1 MSVNVRD
8 YETAGT
14 VLHAKCSAPHPARA
28 TALDPTPEGARG
40 GALTQRES
48 AEGWGFTPEG
58 SGAHASAVFRRWGF
72 TVKPKVSPSPP
83 PWGYLLNH
91 ISKGVGG
98 GPPLPGTTDRLTSG

>member
-1 MSVNVRD
+1 MNFSSR
-8 YETAGT
+8 G
-14 VLHAKCSAPHPARA
+14 SAPHPARA
-28 TALDPTPEGARG
+28 TALDPRG

-72 TVKPKVSPSPP
+72 TVKPQVSPSTH

-91 ISKGVGG
+91 TRGSEVAVTGYHH
-98 GPPLPGTTDRLTSG
+98 

>member
-1 MSVNVRD
+1 MLRPAPRQGYHPGPDSSVQ
-8 YETAGT
+8 T
-14 VLHAKCSAPHPARA
+14 
-28 TALDPTPEGARG
+28 EGARG

-72 TVKPKVSPSPP
+72 TVKPQVSPSTH

-91 ISKGVGG
+91 TRGSEVAVTGYHH
-98 GPPLPGTTDRLTSG
+98 

>member
-1 MSVNVRD
+1 MNVRD

-28 TALDPTPEGARG
+28 TALDRWRLDQRWTARG

-58 SGAHASAVFRRWGF
+58 SGAHASAVFRRFGF
-72 TVKPKVSPSPP
+72 TVKPQVSPSPP

-91 ISKGVGG
+91 IMTHAPTVSFMA
-98 GPPLPGTTDRLTSG
+98 